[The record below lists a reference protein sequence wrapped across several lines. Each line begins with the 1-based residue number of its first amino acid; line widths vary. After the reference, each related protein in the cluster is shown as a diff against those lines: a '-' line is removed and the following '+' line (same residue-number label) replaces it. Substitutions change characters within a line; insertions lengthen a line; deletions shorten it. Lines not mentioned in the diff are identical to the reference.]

1 MSKMITIKGKKVSE
15 DTIVEAL
22 KKHIDFTIEKP
33 HAGDYYTNNIG
44 ERRLVLYNRVGKHF
58 EKSGYSIVNM
68 FDFSL
73 VMFNNYTYF
82 ATLSE
87 LQEYMEINNYIKES

>member
-33 HAGDYYTNNIG
+33 KAGDYYTNNIS
-44 ERRLVLYNRVGKHF
+44 ERRLVLYTSVLKC
-58 EKSGYSIVNM
+58 YSIVKVLN
-68 FDFSL
+68 FSL
-73 VMFNNYTYF
+73 IIFNNGTPF
-82 ATLSE
+82 ATLDE
-87 LQEYMEINNYIKES
+87 LQEHMKNYNYIKES

>member
-33 HAGDYYTNNIG
+33 KAGDYYTNNMDK
-44 ERRLVLYNRVGKHF
+44 RRLILYNDVLKY
-58 EKSGYSIVNM
+58 YSVVDM

-73 VMFNNYTYF
+73 IMFENHTHF
-82 ATLSE
+82 ATLDE
-87 LQEYMEINNYIKES
+87 LQEQMKNYNYIKES